1 MLIGAFSEIHR
12 HAAESK
18 VLIFP
23 VLQNQQFCCFY
34 ISRINSFVVSRFA
47 ESTVLLFLDWP
58 ARRDRETERQR
69 GRDTETQ
76 RHRDTE
82 TQRDRET
89 ERQRDISFGRWDPV
103 VTALQKIKK
112 INSLRIPVVDIT
124 PRYMALLARKS
135 GTQP

>member
-47 ESTVLLFLDWP
+47 ESTVLLFPYWP
-58 ARRDRETERQR
+58 VRRNRETERQKDRETERQRDRETERHRDRETERQR
-69 GRDTETQ
+69 GR
-76 RHRDTE
+76 
-82 TQRDRET
+82 ET
-89 ERQRDISFGRWDPV
+89 E
-103 VTALQKIKK
+103 
-112 INSLRIPVVDIT
+112 
-124 PRYMALLARKS
+124 
-135 GTQP
+135 

>member
-69 GRDTETQ
+69 GRETETQ

-82 TQRDRET
+82 TQRHRET
-89 ERQRDISFGRWDPV
+89 ERHLIWKMGSCCYGIAKD
-103 VTALQKIKK
+103 KK
-112 INSLRIPVVDIT
+112 KLT
-124 PRYMALLARKS
+124 H
-135 GTQP
+135 